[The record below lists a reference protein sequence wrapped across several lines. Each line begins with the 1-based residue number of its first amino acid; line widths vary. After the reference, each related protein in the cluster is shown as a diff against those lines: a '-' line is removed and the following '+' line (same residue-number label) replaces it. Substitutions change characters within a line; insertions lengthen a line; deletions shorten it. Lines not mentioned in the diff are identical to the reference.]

1 MKTILDNERRG
12 SERASLKNEHF
23 HRDLQNEKQVDVQKN
38 KTNPKKPEG
47 RIFWVKGKESAKA
60 LRQEWNEG
68 INE

>member
-38 KTNPKKPEG
+38 KTKPKKTRGKNILGEG
-47 RIFWVKGKESAKA
+47 KGKCKGPEAGM
-60 LRQEWNEG
+60 E
-68 INE
+68 